1 MDIQTSKIELTKL
14 ILGIENKKV
23 IDKIINLIKSEQSD
37 FWNDLSPNEKD
48 EIQLGINQL
57 NAGKRVSLEEF
68 VKRVS

>member
-37 FWNDLSPNEKD
+37 FWNDLSQNEKD

>member
-68 VKRVS
+68 IKRVS